1 MHANAKSAAV
11 QCFLVWILGD
21 GGTVRSDR
29 SVELHLGESTPFNM
43 M

>member
-1 MHANAKSAAV
+1 MHANAECAAV

-29 SVELHLGESTPFNM
+29 FVELYSGEKHTL
-43 M
+43 